1 MTIGATANHWNYAT
15 IFRVCQ
21 CGVQTGYRLEG
32 FCRVGDVLA
41 VFVSRARLSVVV
53 GRSYA
58 VFAVEV
64 PINKATKARRAFA
77 TWHWPSFDHDR
88 SIQTDNSFQPFPLAS
103 L

>member
-1 MTIGATANHWNYAT
+1 MTIRATANYWHYAT

-32 FCRVGDVLA
+32 FCRVGNVLA
-41 VFVSRARLSVVV
+41 VFFRERLSGFV

-58 VFAVEV
+58 VFAFEV
-64 PINKATKARRAFA
+64 QINPKATKARRASA
-77 TWHWPSFDHDR
+77 TWHWPSFDHGR
-88 SIQTDNSFQPFPLAS
+88 SIQTDNSFQRLPLAS